1 MGKRINIDL
10 TCWSHTEAGL
20 VRGVDTKLGKV
31 GHWSGVTIYRFV
43 ALPPNPIVGPVVT
56 LEQVENEVRSTKPS
70 LWGVKSVLLQDIVQ
84 SLHPQQKTKD
94 VID

>member
-1 MGKRINIDL
+1 M
-10 TCWSHTEAGL
+10 L
-20 VRGVDTKLGKV
+20 VTHRGFGEGCRYSTWEG
-31 GHWSGVTIYRFV
+31 WSGVTIYRFV

-56 LEQVENEVRSTKPS
+56 LEQVESEVRLTKPS
-70 LWGVKSVLLQDIVQ
+70 LWGVKSVLLQEIVQ

>member
-10 TCWSHTEAGL
+10 TCWFHTEGL
-20 VRGVDTKLGKV
+20 VRGVDTQLGKV
-31 GHWSGVTIYRFV
+31 GQWSGVTIYRFV

-56 LEQVENEVRSTKPS
+56 LEQVENEVRFTEPS
-70 LWGVKSVLLQDIVQ
+70 LWDVKSVLLQEIVQ

>member
-10 TCWSHTEAGL
+10 TCWSHTEGL
-20 VRGVDTKLGKV
+20 VRGANTQLGKV

-56 LEQVENEVRSTKPS
+56 LEQVENEVRFTEPS
-70 LWGVKSVLLQDIVQ
+70 LWDVKSVLLQEIVQ

>member
-1 MGKRINIDL
+1 M
-10 TCWSHTEAGL
+10 
-20 VRGVDTKLGKV
+20 RGVDTQLGKV

-56 LEQVENEVRSTKPS
+56 LELVENEVRFTKPS
-70 LWGVKSVLLQDIVQ
+70 LWGVKSVLLQEIAQ

>member
-1 MGKRINIDL
+1 MV
-10 TCWSHTEAGL
+10 TH
-20 VRGVDTKLGKV
+20 RGGFGEGYRHSTWGDGQ
-31 GHWSGVTIYRFV
+31 WSGVTIYRFV

-56 LEQVENEVRSTKPS
+56 LEQVENEVRFIKPS
-70 LWGVKSVLLQDIVQ
+70 LWGVKSVLLQEIAQ

>member
-1 MGKRINIDL
+1 MVKRINIEL
-10 TCWSHTEAGL
+10 TCCAR
-20 VRGVDTKLGKV
+20 RGFGEV
-31 GHWSGVTIYRFV
+31 GRHWEWSGVTIYRFV

-56 LEQVENEVRSTKPS
+56 LEQVENEVRFIKPS
-70 LWGVKSVLLQDIVQ
+70 LWGVKSVLLQEIVQ

>member
-10 TCWSHTEAGL
+10 TCWSHTEGL
-20 VRGVDTKLGKV
+20 VRGVDTQLGKV

-56 LEQVENEVRSTKPS
+56 QEQVENEVRFTKPS
-70 LWGVKSVLLQDIVQ
+70 LWGVKSVLLQEIVQ

>member
-10 TCWSHTEAGL
+10 TCWSHTEGL
-20 VRGVDTKLGKV
+20 VRGEDTQLGKV

-56 LEQVENEVRSTKPS
+56 LEQVENEVRFIKPS
-70 LWGVKSVLLQDIVQ
+70 LWGVKSVLLQEIAQ

>member
-1 MGKRINIDL
+1 MQTLN
-10 TCWSHTEAGL
+10 
-20 VRGVDTKLGKV
+20 LG
-31 GHWSGVTIYRFV
+31 GWSGVTIYRFV

-56 LEQVENEVRSTKPS
+56 LEQVENEVRFIKPS
-70 LWGVKSVLLQDIVQ
+70 LWDVKSVLLQEIAQ

>member
-10 TCWSHTEAGL
+10 TCWSHTEGL
-20 VRGVDTKLGKV
+20 VRGIDTQLGKV

-43 ALPPNPIVGPVVT
+43 ALPPNPIVGPVAT
-56 LEQVENEVRSTKPS
+56 LEQVENEVRYTKPS
-70 LWGVKSVLLQDIVQ
+70 LWGVKSVLLQEIVQ

>member
-1 MGKRINIDL
+1 MRG
-10 TCWSHTEAGL
+10 AG
-20 VRGVDTKLGKV
+20 TQLGKV

-43 ALPPNPIVGPVVT
+43 ALPPNPIVGTVVT
-56 LEQVENEVRSTKPS
+56 LEHVENEVRSTKPS
-70 LWGVKSVLLQDIVQ
+70 LWGVESVLLQEIAQ